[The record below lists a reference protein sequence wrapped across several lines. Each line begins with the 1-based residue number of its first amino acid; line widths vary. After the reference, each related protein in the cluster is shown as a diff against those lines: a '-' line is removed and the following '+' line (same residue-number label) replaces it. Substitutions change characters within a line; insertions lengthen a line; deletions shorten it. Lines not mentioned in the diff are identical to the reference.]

1 MYGVGHAS
9 SSARYDLVILGAGPA
24 GEKAAAQAGYFGKRV
39 AIVEREPEPGGA
51 GVHTGTLP
59 SKTLRESALYL
70 SGYRNRELYGIAVQ
84 LEPGATLPV
93 LMARKAAI
101 ARTESERIRHNLAR
115 HGVDYFRG
123 HGRITGPT
131 TVAVTT
137 ADGSVELSGDYLL
150 IATGSRPFRPNGIAF
165 DDPRIHDSDEILKLE
180 RLPSSIAV
188 LGAGVIGCEY
198 ACMFAALGSRVTLV
212 DSRPEIL
219 TFLDAEVVAR
229 LKAAMTGLG
238 IRLELGR
245 RWRDVS
251 ATHDGVTT
259 TLEDG
264 TTVSSDQ
271 LLFAAG
277 RVGRSEDLGL
287 EAVGLGPDARGCL
300 SVDKS
305 YRTSVPTI
313 LAVGDVI
320 GFPALASTSM
330 EQGRVAVCRA
340 FGFDYKQSVAEVLP
354 YGIYTIPEVSSVGET
369 EQTCRDKGIAY
380 VAGRAHFRDNA
391 RGKIAGDVEGM
402 TKLVVDAKTRRVLG
416 VHVIGERATE
426 LVHIGQTAL
435 HLSATVD
442 LFIEMVFNF
451 PTLAESYKY
460 AAYDCLGEL
469 KKAK

>member
-1 MYGVGHAS
+1 MYGVADAS

-39 AIVEREPEPGGA
+39 AIVERAPEPGGA

-101 ARTESERIRHNLAR
+101 ARTESERIRHNLTR
-115 HGVDYFRG
+115 HGVEYFAG
-123 HGRITGPT
+123 HGRITGPH
-131 TVAVTT
+131 TVVVTT
-137 ADGSVELSGDYLL
+137 AEGPVELWGDYLL
-150 IATGSRPFRPNGIAF
+150 LATGSRPFRPNGIAF
-165 DDPRIHDSDEILKLE
+165 DDPRIHDSDEILNLE

-229 LKAAMTGLG
+229 LKTAMEGLG

-245 RWRDVS
+245 RWGDVS
-251 ATHDGVTT
+251 ATADGVKTS
-259 TLEDG
+259 LADG
-264 TTVSSDQ
+264 TTVSTDQ

-277 RVGRSEDLGL
+277 RVGRTEDVGL
-287 EAVGLGPDARGCL
+287 ETVGLRPDARGSL
-300 SVDKS
+300 SVDDA

-340 FGFDYKQSVAEVLP
+340 FGFDYKQSVADVLP

-380 VAGRAHFRDNA
+380 VAGRAHYRDTA

-460 AAYDCLGEL
+460 AAYACLGEL
-469 KKAK
+469 KKGT